1 MRDSYTNRNHCP
13 SHDMW
18 SYERDGRCMVR
29 VVVRQGF
36 YCSYKCGAGLNDG
49 LFRNDGL
56 FQTIVTLP
64 SVLSAV
70 CIAHN

>member
-1 MRDSYTNRNHCP
+1 MRTTLEISTDSY
-13 SHDMW
+13 W
-18 SYERDGRCMVR
+18 AVR
-29 VVVRQGF
+29 
-36 YCSYKCGAGLNDG
+36 GAGLNDG